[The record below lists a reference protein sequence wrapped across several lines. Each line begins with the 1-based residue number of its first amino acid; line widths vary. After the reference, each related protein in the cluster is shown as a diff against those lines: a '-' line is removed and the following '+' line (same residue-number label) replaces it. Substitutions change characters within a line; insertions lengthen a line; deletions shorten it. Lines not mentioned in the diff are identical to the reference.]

1 MKNRSKIAIAAVL
14 VLGVLAAIAG
24 VAATGGQESF
34 DAVYTEE
41 NRPVWVDE
49 NGIWD
54 NSLLPSTFDV
64 LDHTGAVVG
73 QVETTHYGTEL
84 YPLPVIDSDG
94 NLVGHVGEN
103 GFWRVG
109 EEEPFI
115 EGAFTVIEE
124 FDADGERT
132 RHEIIQAIVPGPGEE
147 GPTGST
153 H

>member
-1 MKNRSKIAIAAVL
+1 MKTRNKIGIAVIV
-14 VLGVLAAIAG
+14 VLGAFAAIAG

-41 NRPVWVDE
+41 NRSAWVDE

-73 QVETTHYGTEL
+73 QVETKHYGTEL

-124 FDADGERT
+124 FDDSGELISSRT
-132 RHEIIQAIVPGPGEE
+132 IYDSETIQGP
-147 GPTGST
+147 P
-153 H
+153 

>member
-1 MKNRSKIAIAAVL
+1 MKTRNKIGIAVIV
-14 VLGVLAAIAG
+14 VLGVFAAIAG

-41 NRPVWVDE
+41 NRSAWVDE

-73 QVETTHYGTEL
+73 QVETKHYGTEL

-115 EGAFTVIEE
+115 EGAFTVIKEWGP
-124 FDADGERT
+124 DGELT
-132 RHEIIQAIVPGPGEE
+132 RHEIIRPEPPAQGEE

>member
-1 MKNRSKIAIAAVL
+1 M
-14 VLGVLAAIAG
+14 VLGAFAAIAG
-24 VAATGGQESF
+24 VAATGGQETS
-34 DAVYTEE
+34 DAVYADE

-49 NGIWD
+49 NGVWD

-64 LDHTGAVVG
+64 LDHAGAVVG
-73 QVETTHYGTEL
+73 QVETRHYGTEL
-84 YPLPVIDSDG
+84 YPLPVIDSDD

-124 FDADGERT
+124 FGADGERT
-132 RHEIIQAIVPGPGEE
+132 RHEIIRAIEPEPGEE

-153 H
+153 N